1 MTLFVVVFVDIV
13 FFTKSEP
20 REWYNLMQDSL
31 QTMWYQF
38 CLSLVLCSTSIS
50 GWNLSGKSPQGV
62 YIHVPFCRRR
72 CFYCSFPIVVV
83 GDRPSTQEQQGEAYT
98 KLLLREMDATL
109 NSLHGTSPPLSSIYF
124 GGGTPSLLPIPCIRS
139 ILTRLSS
146 LCNEDTEITLEM
158 DPGTFTASTL
168 LELEEAGITR
178 LSLGIQSFDND
189 ILIACGRAHNAED
202 SLRAI
207 ETIHASS
214 TPFKDNFSL
223 DLISS
228 LPTLTLK
235 GWEKTL
241 RQVIMINNTNPSYT
255 KPDMNL
261 SCKDGL

>member
-1 MTLFVVVFVDIV
+1 
-13 FFTKSEP
+13 
-20 REWYNLMQDSL
+20 
-31 QTMWYQF
+31 MWYRFGLLLFFF
-38 CLSLVLCSTSIS
+38 CIKSVF
-50 GWNLSGKSPQGV
+50 GWNLSGRSPKGA

-109 NSLHGTSPPLSSIYF
+109 HSWNGQDPPLSSIYF

-139 ILTRLSS
+139 ILTRLST
-146 LCNEDTEITLEM
+146 LYNEETEITLEM

-189 ILIACGRAHNAED
+189 ILIACGRAHSAED

-214 TPFKDNFSL
+214 TQFKHNFSL

-228 LPTLTLK
+228 LPKLTLK

-241 RQVIMINNTNPSYT
+241 RQVTIIPY
-255 KPDMNL
+255 PP
-261 SCKDGL
+261 

>member
-1 MTLFVVVFVDIV
+1 MHVNNNDSILFFHIEDQVWKMWCR
-13 FFTKSEP
+13 FFLSIFLCIKS
-20 REWYNLMQDSL
+20 MSA
-31 QTMWYQF
+31 
-38 CLSLVLCSTSIS
+38 
-50 GWNLSGKSPQGV
+50 WNLSGRSPKGV

-109 NSLHGTSPPLSSIYF
+109 NSLNDQHPPLSSIYF

-139 ILTRLSS
+139 ILSRLSS
-146 LCNEDTEITLEM
+146 LYNEDTEITLEM
-158 DPGTFTASTL
+158 DPGTFSSSTL

-189 ILIACGRAHNAED
+189 ILVACGRAHSAED

-207 ETIHASS
+207 ETIHSSS
-214 TPFKDNFSL
+214 TPFKHNFSL

-228 LPTLTLK
+228 LPKLTLK

-241 RQVIMINNTNPSYT
+241 KQVTMITVIPNPSSFQPYL
-255 KPDMNL
+255 NL
-261 SCKDGL
+261 NS